1 MRLKDQVEAA
11 TRRYRDTT
19 DDRAELD
26 RRRAR
31 DGVGVVDTPEQVQA
45 RVDRLSRAGVV
56 HADSMLRASPQPP
69 GGDRLVLLESIIDLT
84 SELQAVNFL
93 ARGAR
98 VAATVGRIVADG
110 PEPRSPWGTGFLIAP
125 SLLVTNN
132 HVLPDAG
139 TASTVLLE
147 MNYERDLDNQPTAVA
162 AYRLDP
168 ETLFVTDER
177 LDYTVVAVAAGPGGV
192 APGDTFGW
200 NRLIRE
206 QGKIVIGEPV
216 NVIGHPDGRRKEIAI
231 RENSLLYQFD
241 DFLQYGADT
250 QPGSSG
256 SPAFNDQWEVVALHH
271 AAIPATDENGN
282 WLSIDGG
289 PADPDRPDRVRWVA
303 NEGVRVSVLLRDLLD
318 RDLTAGQRR
327 LLTTMG
333 PQALPPSA
341 PERAG
346 RSGPGLRAAGPA
358 GASGAHLVFLH
369 GRAQQ
374 GRDPA
379 RLRSGWLA
387 GLTAGLSRGAFAPVD
402 AADVWFPFYG
412 DVLAAAVPESL
423 PGRAPAEVTIGH
435 GLEAFPGPADLVT
448 GHGLAAFPGPAGM
461 VTGHG
466 HAAFPGPAGMVT
478 GHGPAAFPGPADL
491 TTGHDPTA
499 FPGTGPADLVVGH
512 GTTVFTVAAPAEKST
527 RDLYAYLLEQAAE
540 RAGMPV
546 PVAAGPAREGFG
558 DDLIRRARRA
568 LSWLAA
574 RSRLDEVVIATVFRD
589 VAAYLD
595 QEAVRERVLSTV
607 LACLPASGRLVLV
620 GHSLGSVVALDLISR
635 LPSGL
640 SVDVL
645 VTAGS
650 PLGLDTVSDRL
661 ITPAPRLARPVGT
674 WVNAWSPADAVAV
687 GCPLSDDWPQAA
699 DVITANAEGRAHD
712 IAEYLSD
719 AQVAQAIG
727 TALR

>member
-435 GLEAFPGPADLVT
+435 GLEAFPGPA
-448 GHGLAAFPGPAGM
+448 G
-461 VTGHG
+461 
-466 HAAFPGPAGMVT
+466 
-478 GHGPAAFPGPADL
+478 L
-491 TTGHDPTA
+491 TTGHDTTA
-499 FPGTGPADLVVGH
+499 FPGTGPADLVGGH
-512 GTTVFTVAAPAEKST
+512 GTTVFTVAAPAGKST

-595 QEAVRERVLSTV
+595 QEAVRERVLSAV

-687 GCPLSDDWPQAA
+687 GCPLSGDWPQAA

>member
-341 PERAG
+341 PERAE

-435 GLEAFPGPADLVT
+435 GLE
-448 GHGLAAFPGPAGM
+448 
-461 VTGHG
+461 
-466 HAAFPGPAGMVT
+466 
-478 GHGPAAFPGPADL
+478 AFPGPADL

-595 QEAVRERVLSTV
+595 QEAVRERVLSAV

>member
-216 NVIGHPDGRRKEIAI
+216 NVIGHPDGRRKEITI

-341 PERAG
+341 PERAE

-435 GLEAFPGPADLVT
+435 GLEAFPGPADL
-448 GHGLAAFPGPAGM
+448 
-461 VTGHG
+461 
-466 HAAFPGPAGMVT
+466 
-478 GHGPAAFPGPADL
+478 

-546 PVAAGPAREGFG
+546 PVAAGRAREGFG

-595 QEAVRERVLSTV
+595 QEAVRERVLSAV

>member
-1 MRLKDQVEAA
+1 MKLTDQVNAA

-19 DDRAELD
+19 EERAALE
-26 RRRAR
+26 RRKAR
-31 DGVGVVDTPEQVQA
+31 DGVRVVDTPEQVTA
-45 RVDRLSRAGVV
+45 RVDRLSRAGMV
-56 HADSMLRASPQPP
+56 HTGSLLRTVPQPP
-69 GGDRLVLLESIIDLT
+69 DGDRLVLLESIIGLT
-84 SELQAVNFL
+84 SELQAANFL

-110 PEPRSPWGTGFLIAP
+110 LEPRSPWGTGFLIAP
-125 SLLVTNN
+125 SLLLTNN

-139 TASTVLLE
+139 AASSALLE
-147 MNYERDLDNQPTAVA
+147 LNYERDLDHQPTVVA
-162 AYRLDP
+162 TYRLDP
-168 ETLFVTDER
+168 EALFVTDER
-177 LDYTVVAVAAGPGGV
+177 LDYTVVAVTAGPGGT

-206 QGKIVIGEPV
+206 QGKIVTGEPV
-216 NVIGHPDGRRKEIAI
+216 NVIGHPAGRRKEIAI
-231 RENSLLYQFD
+231 RENSLLYQLD
-241 DFLQYGADT
+241 DFLQYDADT

-256 SPAFNDQWEVVALHH
+256 SPAYNDQWEVVALHH
-271 AAIPATDENGN
+271 AGVPATDDNGN

-289 PADPDRPDRVRWVA
+289 PADPDRPDRVRWLA
-303 NEGVRVSVLLRDLLD
+303 NEGVRVSVLLRDLLGRELSD
-318 RDLTAGQRR
+318 AQRR

-333 PQALPPSA
+333 PQALPAPSA
-341 PERAG
+341 PERTERFGA
-346 RSGPGLRAAGPA
+346 GLRAAGPA
-358 GASGAHLVFLH
+358 GASGTHLVFLH

-387 GLTAGLSRGAFAPVD
+387 GLVAGLSRGAFASVD

-423 PGRAPAEVTIGH
+423 SGRPSAEVVI
-435 GLEAFPGPADLVT
+435 D
-448 GHGLAAFPGPAGM
+448 
-461 VTGHG
+461 
-466 HAAFPGPAGMVT
+466 
-478 GHGPAAFPGPADL
+478 
-491 TTGHDPTA
+491 
-499 FPGTGPADLVVGH
+499 H
-512 GTTVFTVAAPAEKST
+512 GTTAFTVAAPAEEST
-527 RDLYAYLLEQAAE
+527 RALYAHLLEQAAA

-546 PVAAGPAREGFG
+546 PVAAGAVREGFG
-558 DDLIRRARRA
+558 DDLIHGARRA
-568 LSWLAA
+568 LGWLAA

-595 QEAVRERVLSTV
+595 QPAVRERVLGAV
-607 LACLPASGRLVLV
+607 LGCLPGSGRLVLV

-635 LPSGL
+635 LPSAL

-650 PLGLDTVSDRL
+650 PLGLDSVSDRL
-661 ITPAPRLARPVGT
+661 LTPPPRLARPVGT
-674 WVNAWSPADAVAV
+674 WVNAWSPADAVAI
-687 GCPLSDDWPQAA
+687 GCPLADDWPQAA
-699 DVITANAEGRAHD
+699 DVITANADGRAHD

-719 AQVAQAIG
+719 ARVAQAIG